1 MGSLEVFEAQFGVKQ
16 WESNLFKFL
25 KTRYTPSNS
34 RASHFYQIERQ
45 VYDSVIQLREA
56 SCGGTNGKI
65 ELDDQGFPKNLK
77 SPLSLMLHNILGL
90 TSYLSQIFAFESPP
104 FRVSEDPAAPYVT
117 TAITEKLRRDAM
129 HGRWSL
135 QLMKAATSAVMFDYA
150 PMIQWVDTNTNRIQM
165 RALDPY
171 NTVVDE
177 AVPIEDLG
185 ERGSFAYTTEMW
197 SLSTLYATL
206 VGLGDY
212 ATEAGKQLV
221 ADVTKLQNLSD
232 DFLNMGNGFATGYG
246 IFDTV
251 LTSAA
256 SPSTDW
262 ATFGTEFEFTRK
274 ANGNGDRAVMFRDG
288 NNLAVSTYLIKALPE
303 WLQLPESK
311 YGTASSHGLGI
322 VPVWKIYTLGCLVLG
337 VVKESIVT
345 NRLNIAC
352 GAVRIN
358 MGNMQQVT
366 FADILY
372 PFQVADSRYEEAR
385 ARIVRRELGR
395 SGFYNREFIDEKTL
409 DNKHVALKT
418 ATDQDGRL
426 VDVRSVY
433 LKDNIDGAA
442 LNAIIGSRADIAQLA
457 ATLVGNTPQMRGM
470 RTPGNKLSGEVAME
484 TTYAESTYR
493 VYAMVFQETLIA
505 PLREMLK
512 RNLELT
518 VADLSYVH
526 KMDGKRH
533 IVSAEDFRKSAF
545 TFEISDGSS
554 PAANAMSADA
564 VNTLLAN
571 LAQMPALQ
579 GMFDLRTLFVLLAKR
594 MGLTNVDSIPT
605 PSQAQIDLIQS
616 AKSPTVDSGDTSS
629 SQTAP
634 TNQPVLQDTGVA
646 NATAIV
652 NAQQQAQ
659 PNMAATPLK
668 N

>member
-1 MGSLEVFEAQFGVKQ
+1 MANLDVLEAQFGVQQ
-16 WESNLFKFL
+16 WESNLFRFI
-25 KTRYTPSNS
+25 KTRYTPGNT
-34 RASHFYQIERQ
+34 RAAHFYQIERQ
-45 VYDSVIQLREA
+45 VYDSVIQLRNA
-56 SCGGTNGKI
+56 SCGGGDKMD
-65 ELDDQGFPKNLK
+65 LDDQGFPKNLK

-90 TSYLSQIFAFESPP
+90 TSYLSQIFAFETPP
-104 FRVSEDPAAPYVT
+104 FKVSEDPAKPYVT

-150 PMIQWVDTNTNRIQM
+150 PMIQWVDTGTNRIQL

-171 NTVVDE
+171 NTVIDE
-177 AVPIEDLG
+177 AVPVEDLG
-185 ERGSFAYTTEMW
+185 DRGSFAYTTEMW

-206 VGLGDY
+206 VGLGDN
-212 ATEAGKQLV
+212 ATNAGKQLV

-232 DFLNMGNGFATGYG
+232 DLLHMGNGFATGYG
-246 IFDTV
+246 VFDQV
-251 LTSAA
+251 VGAA
-256 SPSTDW
+256 VNPATDW
-262 ATFGTEFEFTRK
+262 STFGTDFEFSKNAR
-274 ANGNGDRAVMFRDG
+274 NGGDQAVLFKDG
-288 NNLAVSTYLIKALPE
+288 NNLAVSTYLIKSLPE
-303 WLQLPESK
+303 WLGLPASK
-311 YGTASSHGLGI
+311 YGTAISRGLGV

-337 VVKESIVT
+337 VVEESVVT

-352 GAVRIN
+352 GSVRIN

-366 FADILY
+366 FADVLY

-385 ARIVRRELGR
+385 ARVIRRELGR
-395 SGFYNREFIDEKTL
+395 SGIYNREYVDEKTL
-409 DNKHVALKT
+409 DNKHVALKKS
-418 ATDQDGRL
+418 TDDEGRL

-433 LKDNIDGAA
+433 VRDTIDGASMNA
-442 LNAIIGSRADIAQLA
+442 LIGSRADIARIA
-457 ATLVGNTPQMRGM
+457 AMLVGNTPQMQGL

-533 IVSAEDFRKSAF
+533 IITSEEFRESAF

-579 GMFDLRTLFVLLAKR
+579 GMFDLRTLFILLAKR
-594 MGLTNVDSIPT
+594 MGLTSVESIPT
-605 PSQAQIDLIQS
+605 PSQAQIDLIES
-616 AKSPTVDSGDTSS
+616 AKTPTVGGGSSTSA
-629 SQTAP
+629 AP
-634 TNQPVLQDTGVA
+634 TPAPQDPGVA
-646 NATAIV
+646 NATAISD
-652 NAQQQAQ
+652 AQQQAQ
-659 PNMAATPLK
+659 PNIAATPLTS
-668 N
+668 